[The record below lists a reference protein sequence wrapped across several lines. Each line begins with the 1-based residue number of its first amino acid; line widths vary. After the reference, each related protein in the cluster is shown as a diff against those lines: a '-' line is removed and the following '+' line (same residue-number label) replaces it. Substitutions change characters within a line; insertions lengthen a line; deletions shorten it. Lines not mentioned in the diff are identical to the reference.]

1 MGCPEPQ
8 SGNKR
13 WSPRFS
19 FLIHKSERRRHGW
32 GIGVQMKI
40 YYLLFLLLSLISNAQ
55 VQKKFYGVPFGVSTE
70 QTKLLLSNQGIHF
83 QENDSEIQIL
93 SVKIGNY
100 PVDKAL
106 MRFKKD
112 RFYMIEFCKEFK
124 YPYLNSGEKLFNKLY
139 RDLNVKYSI
148 LEEDEMDDGLTPI
161 KYIVYRSK
169 SNGKVF
175 VTLTFMRI
183 PALKT
188 GDIKLR
194 YYENKQDISKPLGF
208 GGYNNEL

>member
-1 MGCPEPQ
+1 MVSTLFFFVLE
-8 SGNKR
+8 
-13 WSPRFS
+13 
-19 FLIHKSERRRHGW
+19 SERRRRGW
-32 GIGVQMKI
+32 RIGVQMKI

-55 VQKKFYGVPFGVSTE
+55 VQKNFYGVPFGVSTE

-106 MRFKKD
+106 MCFKKD
-112 RFYMIEFCKEFK
+112 HFYMIEFCKEFK
-124 YPYLNSGEKLFNKLY
+124 YPYLSSGEKLFHNLY

-169 SNGKVF
+169 SNEKVF

-188 GDIKLR
+188 ADIKLR

>member
-1 MGCPEPQ
+1 
-8 SGNKR
+8 
-13 WSPRFS
+13 
-19 FLIHKSERRRHGW
+19 
-32 GIGVQMKI
+32 MKI

-55 VQKKFYGVPFGVSTE
+55 VQKKFYGVPFGVSIE

-112 RFYMIEFCKEFK
+112 HFYMIEFYKEFK
-124 YPYLNSGEKLFNKLY
+124 YPYLNSGEKLFNNLY

-169 SNGKVF
+169 SNEKVF
-175 VTLTFMRI
+175 ITLTFMRI
-183 PALKT
+183 PTLKT
-188 GDIKLR
+188 GNIKLC

-208 GGYNNEL
+208 RGYNNEL